1 MSTDEA
7 LSVDD
12 ILLDADDRMD
22 KSVKALQD
30 DLRIIRTGRASPALV
45 EHIPVTYYG
54 TPTPLLQLAV
64 IGVPDPRMITVRP
77 FNKSDIGEIQKAIM
91 KSDLGITPTNDGTMI
106 RLALPPLTEERRREL
121 AKQVKKRVEEA
132 KVSARNIRRDANKA
146 LKATESDKQI
156 SEDEMELALEEVQSM
171 LEKAE
176 ERIDEIGK
184 AKEAEIMEV

>member
-1 MSTDEA
+1 MATDEI

-30 DLRIIRTGRASPALV
+30 DLRTIRTGRASPALV
-45 EHIPVTYYG
+45 EHIPVIYYG
-54 TPTPLLQLAV
+54 TPTPLQQLAV
-64 IGVPDPRMITVRP
+64 IGVPDPRLITIRP
-77 FNKSDIGEIQKAIM
+77 FNKGDIGEIQKAIL
-91 KSDLGITPTNDGTMI
+91 KSDLGITPTNDGTII

-121 AKQVKKRVEEA
+121 AKQVRKRVEEA
-132 KVSARNIRRDANKA
+132 KVSARNIRRDANKG
-146 LKATESDKQI
+146 LKAAEGDKQI
-156 SEDEMELALEEVQSM
+156 SEDEMTIALEEVQSM